1 MNRKAHLCQKQ
12 RKKVLSLYISLSV
25 IEAYKEIIQDYLYWQ
40 WFVFLLTAERPQK
53 EEEVAQGKNG
63 EGGLNWYAYCSSN
76 PLRYTD
82 PTGLYIPYEG
92 DDEASGRIELDK
104 ETNVPMELGKTEAEV
119 KEKFSYMRGY
129 RLSESEIANYSELAA
144 IDDEMLAIIKNHG
157 SYNSDEEWAAAFNE
171 LEKKYYEKLLSSLHL
186 QTELTPEGS
195 EACLYRSTQAGIELG
210 LGRPMPLSMI
220 NMATKEHIQN
230 KVIRSDYFVKS
241 MQAVANDTLRR
252 LGRPDLRAVKRDIPN
267 AEFKYATRYGM
278 SVTVKHFN
286 LGNTVGKF
294 TWDPYHHLSNF
305 VGANEVEDLR
315 YMSVIPQQ

>member
-1 MNRKAHLCQKQ
+1 MNYY
-12 RKKVLSLYISLSV
+12 V
-25 IEAYKEIIQDYLYWQ
+25 
-40 WFVFLLTAERPQK
+40 
-53 EEEVAQGKNG
+53 
-63 EGGLNWYAYCSSN
+63 YCANN

-129 RLSESEIANYSELAA
+129 RLSESEIANYSELAS
-144 IDDEMLAIIKNHG
+144 IDDEMLAIIKNPG

-195 EACLYRSTQAGIELG
+195 DACAYRGLQAGIELG

-220 NMATKEHIQN
+220 NMATKSFPESVLAMTIPGG
-230 KVIRSDYFVKS
+230 KKPGREYLVVDPIAVIDDAL
-241 MQAVANDTLRR
+241 QR
-252 LGRPDLRAVKRDIPN
+252 LGRSDLYALSGTRSN
-267 AEFKYATRYGM
+267 ALSTFTRNRGET
-278 SVTVKHFN
+278 VTTGILHFN
-286 LGNTVGKF
+286 TGKGNASF
-294 TWDPYHHLSNF
+294 RWDPWSGVVNHNKNRVRTDTFSII
-305 VGANEVEDLR
+305 R
-315 YMSVIPQQ
+315 R